1 MPIRLVKK
9 PILVV
14 RDGKQVSPEVGKP
27 FELTANEVKEIN
39 DLNPSAIEIIET
51 PEAPAAP
58 ASKK

>member
-1 MPIRLVKK
+1 MPTRLVKK

-27 FELTANEVKEIN
+27 YDLTASEVDEIN
-39 DLNPSAIEIIET
+39 KLNPSAIEIIET
-51 PEAPAAP
+51 PEAPVAP